1 MCFIAEHMDSVS
13 TILSLFQSYVE
24 WRMQCRKTGMFLL
37 VIASGVLLSQHRSD
51 LSLLP
56 PCNAMKSVLHL
67 QDHLVSEC
75 RRSRESVFRGLKSF
89 LELKRSGGKS
99 HAVRNGGLSA
109 TATGPGVK
117 GGGGREASKRH
128 V

>member
-1 MCFIAEHMDSVS
+1 MQENWHVPVANSLWCATVS
-13 TILSLFQSYVE
+13 TQVRSLTS
-24 WRMQCRKTGMFLL
+24 T
-37 VIASGVLLSQHRSD
+37 
-51 LSLLP
+51 SLH
-56 PCNAMKSVLHL
+56 AMESVLHL